1 MNMLK
6 TLASLLMLAFVVA
19 CGGGGGDAGSSGF
32 SGVAVSPGTT
42 VTPGGAI
49 KTTYVIG
56 VEIQRAG
63 VSSTQIS
70 STETAQAVAT
80 VTSSAGAPIE
90 GVVVSFSQTVGTLL
104 TFAPLAATALTD
116 AAGKAKLD
124 LSAANAANT
133 GATTVQAS
141 ATVESVA
148 ISSSK
153 SIQISAGTPV
163 VGGTPIPAAINFVG
177 SVPSGTAIVIKG
189 AGGNGRSESAIL
201 TFRVVDKSNAPI
213 NGARVDFAINADNGG
228 AAIAAPGFSISNSD
242 GLVNV
247 TVSSGSTPASIVV
260 KSTVNSAPSIASQ
273 SDTLIV
279 SNSVPIAGGFEIVAE
294 KYNLDGRLTGD
305 KTKITAFVRDI
316 FGNPVPDGVAVSFQT
331 DFGVIALS
339 TLGGCVSV
347 NGTCT
352 VEFRVQDPRG
362 DGIATVRGS
371 VRVGTNNTLA
381 DQLRINMAGATGT
394 AYTALDDNGRPLT
407 KLTLNSCKQTF
418 EVLVSDGKGRSTAA
432 GTTVTSSFAS
442 SGVAVALK
450 AGTPVPD
457 QLTQDFPPTPIGF
470 EVDVTGSTVS
480 PPCSTAAGA
489 TIGARLQFFRLEF
502 KTPNGVASS
511 QRIELEYPQ

>member
-1 MNMLK
+1 MFKRITSIFLF
-6 TLASLLMLAFVVA
+6 AFVVG
-19 CGGGGGDAGSSGF
+19 CGGGGGDPGTSGF
-32 SGVAVSPGTT
+32 SGVPISPGTPGT
-42 VTPGGAI
+42 GGGAV

-56 VEIQRAG
+56 IEIQRSG

-80 VTSSAGAPIE
+80 VTSGSGAPVE

-116 AAGKAKLD
+116 ASGKAKLD

-148 ISSSK
+148 ISSLK

-163 VGGTPIPAAINFVG
+163 AGGTPIPAAINFVG

-201 TFRVVDKSNAPI
+201 TFRIVDKSNAPI

-228 AAIAAPGFSISNSD
+228 AAISAPGFSISNSD

-247 TVSSGSTPASIVV
+247 TVSSGSAPASIVV
-260 KSTVNSAPSIASQ
+260 KSAVNSAPSIASQ

-305 KTKITAFVRDI
+305 KTKITAYVRDV

-339 TLGGCVSV
+339 TLGGCVTV

-362 DGIATVRGS
+362 TGVATVRGS

-381 DQLRINMAGATGT
+381 DQLKINMAGATGT
-394 AYTALDDNGRPLT
+394 SSTALDDNGRPLT

-418 EVLVSDGKGRSTAA
+418 EVLVSDGAGRSTAA
-432 GTTVTSSFAS
+432 GTTITSSFAS

-450 AGTPVPD
+450 AGTPVLD
-457 QLTQDFPPTPIGF
+457 QFNQNFPPTPIGF
-470 EVDVTGSTVS
+470 EVDLSGSSVF
-480 PPCSTAAGA
+480 PACSTAVGA
-489 TIGARLQFFRLEF
+489 AIGGRVQFFRLEF
-502 KTPNGVASS
+502 KTASGVASS